1 MELNASSDPSTAT
14 FGNSFEDGNG
24 TATAAPAL
32 AMMGPTGPGDDG
44 GASSA
49 GSDGVSRAA
58 SMATAV
64 SA

>member
-14 FGNSFEDGNG
+14 FGNSSEDGNG
-24 TATAAPAL
+24 LAIAAPAL
-32 AMMGPTGPGDDG
+32 AIMGPAGPGDD

-49 GSDGVSRAA
+49 GSDGASRAA